1 MQFDHQRQKV
11 LKQQRKLE
19 WQITGTHSAELECA
33 GVLDPNTSPELM
45 IRSLEYKLC
54 RVQMKMHDV
63 QILVKHYE
71 GTLLPLREEWIFY
84 DAKLAALQGHVN
96 IKNQECELL
105 INTHHDA
112 IRARDAAKNELEE
125 LLAFLIGY
133 NKKGIISP
141 ELRARIW
148 KAIQEIKSVMD
159 VESMREMYHQYLV
172 QEKQSS
178 YLGSIYEDM
187 SRTLDLMRSDDYG
200 RTRKKSSIRN
210 KEYAERIIEGTT
222 TMVRRQSAWKGS
234 LPLLQ
239 ILGSTKALV
248 NRLHEGQVELTLDHT
263 IQKEILEKCK
273 DSMVKIL
280 QSLYRQMKKKNKEAV
295 RKAEYEAKEAA
306 HWAKEEAEVA
316 RKKVA
321 AEEARRKYEKRA
333 AAREAEREEKAQAL
347 RQMTESEPQAEAPHK
362 IMEEEPQPQA
372 QLLEHP
378 STQVPEVITQQEI
391 VEEIVSREDDQQP
404 KETAQADEI
413 AVPTVIFLP
422 SFPQAPSDDK
432 EILARRES
440 ATFSSSHESE
450 APSPTSAVMS
460 DDESGAAST
469 VDDGRHKIV
478 ATPSEV
484 VARLP
489 IPETGPPAAASSR
502 LGHAATFKESRT
514 PSATA
519 SSTRIKLALDRA
531 ATFTETGRPP
541 AVSGR
546 ISKSPD
552 VGKVSPP
559 DQDKG
564 VTSVAETLL
573 ESEQLPTGIVLAGEE
588 GVDFKETVQ
597 VMSEERL
604 ESREPSPTAQLTS
617 EETALPDL
625 KSPGVGTIDQVSA
638 TEPTTG
644 PGVSPVEKSASPERA
659 PSKSPPVAALEVPIT
674 EAADSPEKAA
684 AQQIVEALATDVPII
699 ASEPKTPFPETVPSD
714 ETLTP
719 RTPEGGLTSP
729 SVPTS
734 PSGAPI
740 ATESQFAAPIAM
752 PSDETIEAPMLKE
765 EPASTASSSDA
776 PVLIEGAEILSQ
788 PGPAGAD
795 VSLPSSPC
803 EVPKSA
809 AEVQAAEV
817 LPSTPRDIPGGKRTS
832 IFQGKAVSGSESE
845 DAATSHT
852 RPHTA
857 EVILPRSPS
866 GAPVASLWEQGGV
879 AKVPSPETVSLDE
892 TLQPQSFGGL
902 RSPNLE
908 LPRSPSGA
916 PVATAA
922 RFPFGSHLSETLS
935 PAGFSGM
942 GRSPIDTARLPT
954 TAPEEPVP
962 SEASL
967 QSEKGTEPVTPG
979 TSDP

>member
-11 LKQQRKLE
+11 FKQQRKLE

-178 YLGSIYEDM
+178 YLESIYEDM
-187 SRTLDLMRSDDYG
+187 SRTLDLMRNDDYG
-200 RTRKKSSIRN
+200 RTRKKRSIRD

-222 TMVRRQSAWKGS
+222 MMVRRQSAWKGS

-239 ILGSTKALV
+239 ILDSTKALV

-280 QSLYRQMKKKNKEAV
+280 RSLYRQMKKKNKEAV

-347 RQMTESEPQAEAPHK
+347 RQMTQSEPQAEAPHK
-362 IMEEEPQPQA
+362 IMEEESQLQPQA

-391 VEEIVSREDDQQP
+391 VEEIVSRADDRQP

-413 AVPTVIFLP
+413 AAPTVIFLP

-432 EILARRES
+432 EILARRGS
-440 ATFSSSHESE
+440 DTFSSSHESE
-450 APSPTSAVMS
+450 APSPSAVMS

-469 VDDGRHKIV
+469 VHDGFYKIV
-478 ATPSEV
+478 ATPSEA
-484 VARLP
+484 VAGLP
-489 IPETGPPAAASSR
+489 IPETGPPAAVSSR
-502 LGHAATFKESRT
+502 LGHAATFKENRT
-514 PSATA
+514 LSATA
-519 SSTRIKLALDRA
+519 SSIRIKHALDRA
-531 ATFTETGRPP
+531 ATFTETP

-552 VGKVSPP
+552 VGTVSPP

-564 VTSVAETLL
+564 VTPETLL
-573 ESEQLPTGIVLAGEE
+573 ESEQLPTGIALAGEE

-604 ESREPSPTAQLTS
+604 ESREPSPTVQLTS
-617 EETALPDL
+617 EDTALPDI
-625 KSPGVGTIDQVSA
+625 KSPGVGTIDQVST

-644 PGVSPVEKSASPERA
+644 TEVSPAEKSAAPELA
-659 PSKSPPVAALEVPIT
+659 PSESPPVAALAVPIT
-674 EAADSPEKAA
+674 EAAYSPEKAA
-684 AQQIVEALATDVPII
+684 AQQIMDALATDVPII
-699 ASEPKTPFPETVPSD
+699 ASEPKTPLPETVPCD

-719 RTPEGGLTSP
+719 RTPEGGLTSS

-734 PSGAPI
+734 PSGAQI
-740 ATESQFAAPIAM
+740 ATESQFPAPIAM
-752 PSDETIEAPMLKE
+752 PSDERIEAPMPKE
-765 EPASTASSSDA
+765 EPASTASSSD
-776 PVLIEGAEILSQ
+776 
-788 PGPAGAD
+788 

-803 EVPKSA
+803 EAPKSA
-809 AEVQAAEV
+809 AEVQAAEM

-845 DAATSHT
+845 DAAIIHT

-866 GAPVASLWEQGGV
+866 GAPVASSWEQGRL
-879 AKVPSPETVSLDE
+879 AKVLSPETVSLDE

-922 RFPFGSHLSETLS
+922 RFPFGSHLSETSS
-935 PAGFSGM
+935 PADSSGI
-942 GRSPIDTARLPT
+942 GRSPIDTARLP
-954 TAPEEPVP
+954 AASPEEPVP

-967 QSEKGTEPVTPG
+967 QSEKGTEPVAPE